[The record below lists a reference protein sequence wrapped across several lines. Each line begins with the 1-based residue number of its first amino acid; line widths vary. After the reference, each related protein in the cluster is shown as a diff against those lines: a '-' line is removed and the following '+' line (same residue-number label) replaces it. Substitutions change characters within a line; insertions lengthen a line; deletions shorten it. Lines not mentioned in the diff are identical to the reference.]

1 MGRSESKTSRT
12 FSIFKNVFFF
22 SIRGTS
28 SPPVLRDN
36 FNYSGFLITNKK
48 NRETKLI
55 NFMQLM
61 RSSYPVPHRG
71 GLNEKYGNIN

>member
-1 MGRSESKTSRT
+1 M
-12 FSIFKNVFFF
+12 
-22 SIRGTS
+22 
-28 SPPVLRDN
+28 PPVLRDN

-61 RSSYPVPHRG
+61 RSSYPAGQLLPA
-71 GLNEKYGNIN
+71 KYLTEEA